1 MLLQRNLHIEGRGE
15 EIKYF
20 EAYTQVEDIKKGAV
34 VAVVAV
40 VAMIALAL
48 AVAVAVAVERLLV
61 VAAATAVLAI
71 FVVAV
76 ELIKPPANSEHC

>member
-48 AVAVAVAVERLLV
+48 AVAVAVERLLV

-76 ELIKPPANSEHC
+76 ELIEPPANSEHC